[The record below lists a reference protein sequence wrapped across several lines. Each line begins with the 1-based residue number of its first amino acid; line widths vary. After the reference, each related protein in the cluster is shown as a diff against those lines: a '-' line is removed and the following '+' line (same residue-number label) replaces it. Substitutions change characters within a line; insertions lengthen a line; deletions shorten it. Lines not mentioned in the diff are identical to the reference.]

1 MEMTPISSGEGL
13 VQDIRYVQGPVL
25 SAGGALL
32 QEATTESIQCRPQR

>member
-25 SAGGALL
+25 SAGGRKK
-32 QEATTESIQCRPQR
+32 IH